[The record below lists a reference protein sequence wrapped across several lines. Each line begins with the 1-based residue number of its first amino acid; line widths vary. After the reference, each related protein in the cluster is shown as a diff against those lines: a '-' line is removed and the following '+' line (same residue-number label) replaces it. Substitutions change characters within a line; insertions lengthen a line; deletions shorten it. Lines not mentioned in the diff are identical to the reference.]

1 MLIGKPI
8 FDAIS
13 LNDLVIKVEEGTY
26 AIPTTLSREVVSFLN
41 SMLQYKGENRLDAEK
56 LSKHPF
62 LTTDIRGFRRMNLR
76 KAEKKFN
83 NNGPNTNNTIW
94 SIFSED
100 DEEILLNIN
109 EEVKNFPLNNSKLGS
124 MIKSSLFPSF
134 QSPSTFSI
142 VSNIY
147 GSSIISNNSNIS
159 NTHQIPKEYNYYPNI
174 KNSFYGQNMHLNDQ
188 NIQKSQILPNQN
200 RQIPNMGIQQQFPF
214 KKGISGEINSP
225 SKEMYNHYNFNQ
237 NPQDSLNQVN
247 YKANIGN
254 NNNKASN
261 NKSQNKNIPMENIE
275 DDGNECCII

>member
-56 LSKHPF
+56 LS
-62 LTTDIRGFRRMNLR
+62 
-76 KAEKKFN
+76 
-83 NNGPNTNNTIW
+83 
-94 SIFSED
+94 SED

-134 QSPSTFSI
+134 HSPSTFSI

-159 NTHQIPKEYNYYPNI
+159 NTHQIPKNYNYYPNI
-174 KNSFYGQNMHLNDQ
+174 KNSFYGYNMHLIDQ
-188 NIQKSQILPNQN
+188 NIQKTQILPNQDM
-200 RQIPNMGIQQQFPF
+200 QIPNMEMQQQFH
-214 KKGISGEINSP
+214 
-225 SKEMYNHYNFNQ
+225 SKN
-237 NPQDSLNQVN
+237 L
-247 YKANIGN
+247 
-254 NNNKASN
+254 
-261 NKSQNKNIPMENIE
+261 
-275 DDGNECCII
+275 